1 MFTFAMIFDIIYIV
15 KMRDFDF
22 DFVTTSYIIS

>member
-1 MFTFAMIFDIIYIV
+1 MFTFVMIFDIIYIV

-22 DFVTTSYIIS
+22 VTTSYIIS